1 MNSTPLDSEFFEN
14 HKSFLNELYFPHQEH
29 KFWSKKPLGFGNK
42 SLIFPL
48 LIGLSVSLANKL
60 LVNTPNK
67 IDNTIIKYLKNLL
80 NKNALDF
87 FFKEFVG
94 NDPKGELFFSLSSFA
109 LIVK

>member
-1 MNSTPLDSEFFEN
+1 LVKNTF
-14 HKSFLNELYFPHQEH
+14 
-29 KFWSKKPLGFGNK
+29 GVFGNK

-48 LIGLSVSLANKL
+48 FIGLNESLANKL

-67 IDNTIIKYLKNLL
+67 IDKTIIKNLKDLL

-87 FFKEFVG
+87 FLKEFVE
-94 NDPKGELFFSLSSFA
+94 NDPKEELFLSLSFLA

>member
-1 MNSTPLDSEFFEN
+1 MV
-14 HKSFLNELYFPHQEH
+14 
-29 KFWSKKPLGFGNK
+29 KKTFGVFGNK

-48 LIGLSVSLANKL
+48 LIGLNVSLANKL

-67 IDNTIIKYLKNLL
+67 IDNTIIKNLKDLL

-87 FFKEFVG
+87 FLKDFVE
-94 NDPKGELFFSLSSFA
+94 NDPKEELFFSLSSLA